1 MKITSPDF
9 KNNSKIPIRF
19 TGDGENINP
28 NLAIEGI
35 PANTK
40 SLVLIVDDP
49 DAPAG
54 TWVHWIV
61 FNIPIKD
68 KKLIIRED
76 SVPGIQGKNSWGRD
90 NYGGP
95 KPPFGT
101 HRYFFKIYALDCL
114 LNLREGISREEL
126 RDTIEG
132 HVLDEAEL
140 IGFYR

>member
-1 MKITSPDF
+1 MKIISFDF
-9 KNNSKIPIRF
+9 KNNNKIPIRF

-35 PANTK
+35 PTNTK
-40 SLVLIVDDP
+40 SLALIVDDP
-49 DAPAG
+49 DAPSG
-54 TWVHWIV
+54 TWVHWII

-76 SVPGIQGKNSWGRD
+76 SILGIQGKNSWGRD

-95 KPPFGT
+95 KPPSGT
-101 HRYFFKIYALDCL
+101 HRYFFRIYALDCL
-114 LNLREGISREEL
+114 LNLREGTSREEL
-126 RDTIEG
+126 RDAIEA

-140 IGFYR
+140 IGLYR